1 MDFCNIYSGSH
12 WRYSVKVFESLFN
25 KLAGLKGCNLIKK
38 RLEHKCFPV
47 KFTNFLRTPI
57 LNNICK
63 RLLLNISNICLKD
76 QLKLDVLIYH
86 SSGTPC
92 NDYNGYCDILNK
104 CRDVDAEGPLSRLK
118 NFLFN
123 SQTFDNILDW
133 MKQYWW
139 ACVLIGL
146 GLVLLMAG
154 KATLYLAL

>member
-1 MDFCNIYSGSH
+1 ME
-12 WRYSVKVFESLFN
+12 KVAK
-25 KLAGLKGCNLIKK
+25 KL
-38 RLEHKCFPV
+38 PV
-47 KFTNFLRTPI
+47 SSIWTRQITQT
-57 LNNICK
+57 
-63 RLLLNISNICLKD
+63 LLLVMRFM
-76 QLKLDVLIYH
+76 LDATCSAIYPIFAWNVYQNQIFSFCY

-154 KATLYLAL
+154 KATLYLALQQIVLKRLD

>member
-1 MDFCNIYSGSH
+1 MYCLDCLLMVFLFFEAFC
-12 WRYSVKVFESLFN
+12 RYRKPCREIANMFHLHQTNNTNTVACDAFYTRCYLFW
-25 KLAGLKGCNLIKK
+25 
-38 RLEHKCFPV
+38 
-47 KFTNFLRTPI
+47 
-57 LNNICK
+57 
-63 RLLLNISNICLKD
+63 NISNICLKG
-76 QLKLDVLIYH
+76 LLEFNIFICH

-139 ACVLIGL
+139 ACILIGL

-154 KATLYLAL
+154 KARQSLALQ

>member
-1 MDFCNIYSGSH
+1 M
-12 WRYSVKVFESLFN
+12 KVFESLFN

-38 RLEHKCFPV
+38 RLEHRCFPV

-76 QLKLDVLIYH
+76 QLKLDVLIYY

-92 NDYNGYCDILNK
+92 NDYNGYCDILSK